1 MTIQLT
7 TLTVRNGIFRAFY
20 SDDTSLIISW
30 NDATGLAKA
39 HNIRIETEVPEFTDK
54 EKAVL
59 KSLISGLYAEPGFSD
74 VTVSDLITDELNS
87 NAVRGFLSSLTEKT
101 VVWSDDEY
109 RISTDSGNMD
119 GEVIIY
125 LGENFY
131 GLHKEWAADKGVAFL
146 PVAGIND

>member
-20 SDDTSLIISW
+20 SDNTSLIISW

-59 KSLISGLYAEPGFSD
+59 KSLINGLYAEPGFSD

-87 NAVRGFLSSLTEKT
+87 NAVRGVLSSLTEKT

-109 RISTDSGNMD
+109 RVSTDSGEMD
-119 GEVIIY
+119 GEVIMY
-125 LGENFY
+125 LNENFY
-131 GLHKEWAADKGVAFL
+131 GLHKEWAEIEGVAFI
-146 PVAGIND
+146 PVTGIND